1 MSDYTQDEAKDVL
14 DMYVKTQEKQISELN
29 NRLIVLKTK
38 NSYLEEQLRK
48 EKAKGASDGFLRKM
62 AIIKRHNKNLTEIN
76 EELKDKMEA
85 IEKSID
91 KLPAHVK
98 RTLKDYE
105 VSKFINIEEKKPV
118 RRGGQLR

>member
-48 EKAKGASDGFLRKM
+48 EKAKGASDAFLKKM
-62 AIIKRHNKNLTEIN
+62 AVLKRHNKNLTEIN

-85 IEKSID
+85 IDAAVD

-98 RTLKDYE
+98 RILKDYE